1 MEVLG
6 DFAAVVHQLL
16 VLLHRIPALDR
27 RFAGQR
33 QHLLAHQTLLV
44 KAVPQA
50 LMGLRR
56 VIPYALEHIITADKV
71 VAAGKA
77 FIGYHQERAA
87 DRRMLTKQAVIGDGG
102 GHIAQM
108 L

>member
-6 DFAAVVHQLL
+6 DFAAIVHQLL
-16 VLLHRIPALDR
+16 VLLHRIPALDG

-44 KAVPQA
+44 KTVPQA
-50 LMGLRR
+50 LMGLRG
-56 VIPYALEHIITADKV
+56 VIPYALEHVVAADKV

>member
-1 MEVLG
+1 MEILG

-16 VLLHRIPALDR
+16 ILFHRIPALDG
-27 RFAGQR
+27 RFSGQR
-33 QHLLAHQTLLV
+33 QHLLAHQALLV
-44 KAVPQA
+44 KAIAQA
-50 LMGLRR
+50 LMSLRG
-56 VIPYALEHIITADKV
+56 VIPYAPQHIVAADKV

-77 FIGYHQERAA
+77 FIGHHQERATG
-87 DRRMLTKQAVIGDGG
+87 RRMLTKQAVIGDGG